1 MKKYVVS
8 ADIGKYE
15 TEIVGRNLSGSKD
28 DIKTIR
34 LRTKMYDL
42 ANGYIDVEGESH
54 LVKLNGKD
62 YIVGEQGQS
71 KSDDTTK
78 TQFLHQLSCYT
89 AITQLLEPGTK
100 DNLIYMV
107 LACPL
112 SVLLIQDAKE
122 EYKEFIKG
130 DGPINI
136 TVDGKEYEFTIEEI
150 MIKAEGAG
158 IMYLEPKLFAEQS
171 TAIVDLGGLNMG
183 FSLYNKKV
191 CKKEDRFIEE
201 CGTDRLLE
209 LVREQLSIYKKG
221 NIIDKNVAEKA
232 LNEGGLKKSGKLDV
246 DSVEYIERAK
256 QNYYE
261 EVLGHI
267 KHHKFD
273 ITGFDRVVFVG
284 GTSQHI
290 KSNIIKDL
298 EHAHVPVNSQLCTVE
313 GNYKVAIKKYGKM

>member
-1 MKKYVVS
+1 MKKYVLS

-15 TEIVGRNLSGSKD
+15 TDIVGRCLDGTKD
-28 DIKTIR
+28 DIKTVR

-42 ANGYIDVEGESH
+42 QDGYIDVEGESH
-54 LVKLNGKD
+54 LVKLNGKE

-89 AITQLLEPGTK
+89 AITQLLKPGSK
-100 DNLIYMV
+100 DNKISMV

-122 EYKEFIKG
+122 EYKTFIKG

-136 TVDGKEYEFTIEEI
+136 NVDGEEYEFTIEEI
-150 MIKAEGAG
+150 MVKAEGAG
-158 IMYLEPKLFAEQS
+158 IMYLEPNLFTEQS

-183 FSLYNKKV
+183 FSLYNNGV

-201 CGTDRLLE
+201 CGTDRLLD

-221 NIIDKNVAEKA
+221 NLIDKNIAEKA

-246 DSVEYIERAK
+246 DSVIYVENAK
-256 QNYYE
+256 KKYYD
-261 EVLGHI
+261 EVLNHI
-267 KHHKFD
+267 KAHKFD
-273 ITGFDRVVFVG
+273 IDVFDRIVFVG
-284 GTSQHI
+284 GTTQHI
-290 KSNIIKDL
+290 KNNITKNL
-298 EHAHVPVNSQLCTVE
+298 EHAYVPANSQLSTVE
-313 GNYKVAIKKYGKM
+313 GNYKVAIKKYGNL

>member
-1 MKKYVVS
+1 MKKYVIS
-8 ADIGKYE
+8 ADIGKFE
-15 TEIVGRNLSGSKD
+15 TEIIGRDLAGSKD
-28 DIKTIR
+28 GIRTIA

-42 ANGYIDVEGESH
+42 SDGYIDVEGESH
-54 LVKLNGKD
+54 LVKLNGKE

-130 DGPINI
+130 DGPIKI
-136 TVDGKEYEFTIEEI
+136 VVDGKEYEFTIEDI
-150 MIKAEGAG
+150 TIKAEGAG
-158 IMYLEPKLFAEQS
+158 IMYLEPKLFTNQ
-171 TAIVDLGGLNMG
+171 TVGIVDLGGLNMG
-183 FSLYNKKV
+183 WSLYANKV

-201 CGTDRLLE
+201 CGTDRLID
-209 LVREQLSIYKKG
+209 LVREQLSVYKKG
-221 NIIDKNVAEKA
+221 NIIDKNIAEKA

-246 DSVEYIERAK
+246 DSVEYIDNAK
-256 QNYYE
+256 KKYYD

-267 KHHKFD
+267 KAHKFD
-273 ITGFDRVVFVG
+273 IDVLDRVVFVG
-284 GTSQHI
+284 GTTQHI
-290 KSNIIKDL
+290 KNNITNGLD
-298 EHAHVPVNSQLCTVE
+298 HAHVPVNSQLSTVE